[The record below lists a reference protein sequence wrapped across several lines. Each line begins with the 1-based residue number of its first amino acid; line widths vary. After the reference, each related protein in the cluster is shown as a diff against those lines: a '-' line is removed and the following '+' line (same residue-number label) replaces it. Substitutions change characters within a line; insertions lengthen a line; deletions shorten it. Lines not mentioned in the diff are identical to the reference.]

1 METPVNRR
9 IRDKAMVF
17 GLPADRFMV
26 CLAVMCAPVLVVLF
40 VPVAVVL
47 WIAWMIFVYKFFR
60 RQERFVRSLRAD
72 KRFPA
77 CLKNR

>member
-1 METPVNRR
+1 METSVNRR

-26 CLAVMCAPVLVVLF
+26 CLAVMCAPVLLVLF
-40 VPVAVVL
+40 VPVAVVF
-47 WIAWMIFVYKFFR
+47 WAVWMIFVYKFFQ
-60 RQERFVRSLRAD
+60 RQERFVRSLRTG